1 MYKNKA
7 FLLVLGSII
16 LAQFAVGQNNT
27 NSLYTRFGYGDI
39 SDTNSGEQR
48 AMGGVAL
55 GARSNYNINTVN
67 PASYSSVDS
76 MTFMFDLGSSALIS
90 RFSTNSG
97 SNTTFNGNLEYI
109 TMQFPLAKNIGFSA
123 GLLPYSFV
131 GYDYNK
137 IDSVKTG
144 LDLDD
149 FKSISYRTKFSGN
162 GGFSQVYAGLSAN
175 FFKHISLGV
184 NAYYMYG
191 TINNERSLRLL
202 GSSDSTIQYNLISA
216 HNFRF
221 RYGAQLYNTFAKKHD
236 VTLGL
241 IYEQKAKL
249 NGSFSQTTYGVLT
262 DETPVNQSDSAY
274 ELPTTYGIGLYYTY
288 DKRLSIGLDYTMQ
301 EWSGAKFRGNYE
313 LSNRSKIALGLEYL
327 PNPRGRKFAER
338 IRYRGGLS
346 LSDSYYKVN
355 NVTPPKNIGVSLGF
369 GFPLYNNVTNTVTML
384 NTSFEYG
391 KLGSSDLLRE
401 DYFKFTLNVAFNEHW
416 FFKRKL

>member
-7 FLLVLGSII
+7 FLLALGS
-16 LAQFAVGQNNT
+16 LLLVQFSIGQNNT
-27 NSLYTRFGYGDI
+27 NSPYTRFGYGDI
-39 SDTNSGEQR
+39 SETNSGEQR

-55 GARSNYNINTVN
+55 GARFNYNINTVN

-76 MTFMFDLGSSALIS
+76 MTFMFDLGTSALMS

-97 SNTTFNGNLEYI
+97 GTNTFNGNLEYI
-109 TMQFPLAKNIGFSA
+109 TMQFPLAKNIGFST

-131 GYDYNK
+131 GYNYYKKDNHL
-137 IDSVKTG
+137 TE
-144 LDLDD
+144 LNLDD
-149 FKSISYRTKFSGN
+149 FDTIPYRTTFSGN

-175 FFKHISLGV
+175 LFNHISLGV
-184 NAYYMYG
+184 NVYYMYG
-191 TINNERSLRLL
+191 TINNNRSLRFLA
-202 GSSDSTIQYNLISA
+202 SSDSTIQYNVIRA
-216 HNFRF
+216 NNFRF
-221 RYGAQLYNTFAKKHD
+221 RYGIQFYNTFAKKHD
-236 VTLGL
+236 VTLGI

-249 NGSFSQTTYGVLT
+249 NGSFSQSTYGVL
-262 DETPVNQSDSAY
+262 SDTTLAKAGDSEF
-274 ELPTTYGIGLYYTY
+274 ELPNIYGVGLYYTY
-288 DKRLSIGLDYTMQ
+288 DKRLSIGLDYTLQ
-301 EWSGAKFRGNYE
+301 EWGTAKFRGNYE
-313 LSNRSKIALGLEYL
+313 LSNCSKIALGVEYL
-327 PNPRGRKFAER
+327 PNPKGRKFAER

-346 LSDSYYKVN
+346 LSDPYYKVN

-369 GFPLYNNVTNTVTML
+369 GFPIYNNVTNTVTML